1 MRYLPVEDVGHN
13 TGGDGQGEDHKNTQH
28 ILEHE
33 TTFQVQ
39 LTWQGTFLQY
49 EEWTVNQLLIMI
61 IYNSTCINY
70 SKF

>member
-1 MRYLPVEDVGHN
+1 VRYLPVEDVGHN

-39 LTWQGTFLQY
+39 LTWQLRNVLTMRAVPGKKVLWGWNGT
-49 EEWTVNQLLIMI
+49 
-61 IYNSTCINY
+61 
-70 SKF
+70 